1 LYQTL
6 LARLQERLAEL
17 DLLRK
22 YLEEAV
28 EAVDK
33 AVASNISAVERMK
46 KLLTSP
52 DKKQCIS
59 EMAAANEIDVALIDL
74 LQQVSR
80 LACVTFSP
88 VWGMWVY

>member
-1 LYQTL
+1 MTVLKLPFCL
-6 LARLQERLAEL
+6 LLQERLAEL

-59 EMAAANEIDVALIDL
+59 DMAAANEIDVALIDL
-74 LQQVSR
+74 LQQVR
-80 LACVTFSP
+80 TCVI
-88 VWGMWVY
+88 